1 MKRSTGTIWFWQ
13 KDNMSLENDILNL
26 VKRTKAA
33 SREIGLL
40 STTVKNDALKKMA
53 NALLRETEYLKKENA
68 KDLLA
73 AEKASY
79 AKALID
85 RLRLSDKTIKG
96 MADCLLDTAK
106 LKDPVGEIIDT
117 YKRPNGLV
125 IKKVRVPIGVVGI
138 IYESRPNVTSDCIG
152 LCLKSGNAV
161 ILKGGKEAFYSNQA
175 IFKVLQSAL
184 KNTKIPLEA
193 IQLLSST
200 DREAV
205 NILLKQ
211 DKYVDLIVPR
221 GGEGLIKFVAEH
233 SSIPV
238 IKHYKGVC
246 HTYVAKSADVKMAH
260 NICMNAKVQRPGV
273 CNAMETMLVQK
284 DVAKKFLPSMIRD
297 LQNAGVEIRGDEKTR
312 QIVKDHIKKATEEDW
327 STEYLDLILSV
338 KVVDNVQAAID
349 HINTYG
355 SQHSDTI
362 VTKDKK
368 EAEAFL
374 RGVDSAT
381 VYVNASTR
389 FTDGYEFGFGAEV
402 GISTDKIHARG
413 PMGLE
418 GLTTYKFEIFGTGQ
432 VRQ

>member
-1 MKRSTGTIWFWQ
+1 M
-13 KDNMSLENDILNL
+13 NLEKNIIDLAR
-26 VKRTKAA
+26 RTKQA
-33 SREIGLL
+33 SREVALL
-40 STTVKNDALKKMA
+40 SVSVKNDAIKKMA
-53 NALLRETEYLKKENA
+53 KALLSEADFLKKEND
-68 KDLLA
+68 KDLIA
-73 AEKASY
+73 AEKANY
-79 AKALID
+79 AKALVD

-106 LKDPVGEIIDT
+106 LKDPVGEILET

-125 IKKVRVPIGVVGI
+125 IKKVRVPIGVIGI

-152 LCLKSGNAV
+152 LTIKSGNAV
-161 ILKGGKEAFYSNQA
+161 ILKGGKEAVHSNQA
-175 IFKVLQSAL
+175 IFNVLRRSL
-184 KNTKIPLEA
+184 KNAKVPMDA
-193 IQLLSST
+193 IQLISST

-221 GGEGLIKFVAEH
+221 GGEGLIRFVAEH

-238 IKHYKGVC
+238 VKHYKGVC
-246 HTYVAKSADVKMAH
+246 HTYVSRNADLKMARA
-260 NICMNAKVQRPGV
+260 ICMNAKVQRPGV
-273 CNAMETMLVQK
+273 CNAMETMLVDK
-284 DVAKKFLPSMIRD
+284 NIAKAFLPAMIAD
-297 LQNAGVEIRGDEKTR
+297 LKNAGVEIRGDEQTR
-312 QIVKDHIKKATEEDW
+312 QIVKNDIKKATTQDW

-362 VTKDKK
+362 VTKNKK
-368 EAEAFL
+368 EAEDFL

-402 GISTDKIHARG
+402 GISTDKIHVRG

-418 GLTTYKFEIFGTGQ
+418 GLTTYKYEIWGSGQ
-432 VRQ
+432 VRK